1 VPRARGPGQRRSAH
15 AGETCKGLG
24 ETITENPGKSEKF
37 HEHRLKMTNKND
49 LACSK
54 EPLKYEEQKRKVSI
68 KSVSKNQSV
77 KVPSNWHE
85 LKLKRIEIQKSKE
98 PRTLLSITEPHA
110 CEEKRMVLTKP
121 SEREIK
127 DPTVRECELQF
138 NKSLVSQKRNP
149 DFSESR
155 LFRAFS
161 KDYQYVEYP
170 KDSVKVTTSTPKIEW
185 GMNKK
190 SCMNVFY
197 RYREVKMVTI
207 VDF

>member
-1 VPRARGPGQRRSAH
+1 
-15 AGETCKGLG
+15 
-24 ETITENPGKSEKF
+24 
-37 HEHRLKMTNKND
+37 MTNKND
-49 LACSK
+49 LASFR
-54 EPLKYEEQKRKVSI
+54 EPLKYEEEKRKSI
-68 KSVSKNQSV
+68 KSVSKKQLE

-85 LKLKRIEIQKSKE
+85 LKRIEIQKSKE
-98 PRTLLSITEPHA
+98 PILISITEPHA
-110 CEEKRMVLTKP
+110 CEEKRMVLIKP
-121 SEREIK
+121 SQREIK
-127 DPTVRECELQF
+127 DPVVKECELQSNELLDF
-138 NKSLVSQKRNP
+138 QKRNP
-149 DFSESR
+149 NFSESR

>member
-1 VPRARGPGQRRSAH
+1 
-15 AGETCKGLG
+15 
-24 ETITENPGKSEKF
+24 
-37 HEHRLKMTNKND
+37 MTNKND
-49 LACSK
+49 LASFR
-54 EPLKYEEQKRKVSI
+54 EPLKYEEEKRKSI
-68 KSVSKNQSV
+68 KSVSKKQLE

-85 LKLKRIEIQKSKE
+85 LKRIEIQKSKE
-98 PRTLLSITEPHA
+98 PILISITEPHA
-110 CEEKRMVLTKP
+110 CEEKRMVLIKP

-127 DPTVRECELQF
+127 DPSVRECELQF
-138 NKSLVSQKRNP
+138 NKSLVSQKRRP

-161 KDYQYVEYP
+161 KDYQYIEYP

>member
-1 VPRARGPGQRRSAH
+1 
-15 AGETCKGLG
+15 
-24 ETITENPGKSEKF
+24 
-37 HEHRLKMTNKND
+37 MTNKND
-49 LACSK
+49 LASFR
-54 EPLKYEEQKRKVSI
+54 EPLKYEEEKCKSI
-68 KSVSKNQSV
+68 KSVSKKQLE

-85 LKLKRIEIQKSKE
+85 LKRIEIQKSKE
-98 PRTLLSITEPHA
+98 PKSILISITEPHA
-110 CEEKRMVLTKP
+110 CEEKRMVLIKP

-127 DPTVRECELQF
+127 DPSVRECELQF
-138 NKSLVSQKRNP
+138 NKSLVSQKRRP

-161 KDYQYVEYP
+161 KDYQYIEYP

>member
-1 VPRARGPGQRRSAH
+1 
-15 AGETCKGLG
+15 
-24 ETITENPGKSEKF
+24 
-37 HEHRLKMTNKND
+37 MTNKND
-49 LACSK
+49 LASFK

-68 KSVSKNQSV
+68 KFESKIQLE

-85 LKLKRIEIQKSKE
+85 LINLKRIKAQKSKE

-110 CEEKRMVLTKP
+110 CEEKRMILIKP
-121 SEREIK
+121 SQREIK
-127 DPTVRECELQF
+127 DPTVKESELQSNELLDF
-138 NKSLVSQKRNP
+138 QKRNP
-149 DFSESR
+149 NFSESR

-170 KDSVKVTTSTPKIEW
+170 KDSVKMTTSTPKIEW